1 MPPQNYL
8 WRKVKRI
15 YFPYVKWALFFLFIH
30 NFLFAVNIYNSK
42 YVSSIYSCRDFLMT
56 ALYIVFKMQGEEAM
70 LGGFWFLK
78 CLFFASLTLFLSL
91 KWIRNRTIII
101 ILFLTLMFG
110 NLMFNIHI
118 PFWGLGKTYSMAVIF
133 MYLGYMYKEKSI
145 QLECNSI
152 SLLVC
157 FTIVCFGSLFW
168 ATSMLNF
175 NLPKAVPYILSG
187 VAGSIMILGI
197 SRKLNEKSTLT
208 HNNTLYLGNKTMII
222 LALHFISFKIVS
234 LLIVLIYHLPSYRLA
249 EFITIH
255 EYSRKGWWIVYV
267 LIGIACPLFMDYIY
281 KNGLKVLFKK

>member
-1 MPPQNYL
+1 
-8 WRKVKRI
+8 
-15 YFPYVKWALFFLFIH
+15 
-30 NFLFAVNIYNSK
+30 
-42 YVSSIYSCRDFLMT
+42 MT

>member
-222 LALHFISFKIVS
+222 LALILFHLK
-234 LLIVLIYHLPSYRLA
+234 LYHY
-249 EFITIH
+249 
-255 EYSRKGWWIVYV
+255 
-267 LIGIACPLFMDYIY
+267 
-281 KNGLKVLFKK
+281 